1 MATKL
6 RDWLGADVGYETD
19 NRFPTADYVN
29 NPPHY
34 THGNIECIDAIR
46 AALGKEGFMAFCRG
60 NSISSS
66 GVKK

>member
-6 RDWLGADVGYETD
+6 NDWLGADVGYETD

-34 THGNIECIDAIR
+34 TAGPIECIEAIR
-46 AALGKEGFMAFCRG
+46 AALGKDGFIAFCRG
-60 NSISSS
+60 NSF
-66 GVKK
+66 K